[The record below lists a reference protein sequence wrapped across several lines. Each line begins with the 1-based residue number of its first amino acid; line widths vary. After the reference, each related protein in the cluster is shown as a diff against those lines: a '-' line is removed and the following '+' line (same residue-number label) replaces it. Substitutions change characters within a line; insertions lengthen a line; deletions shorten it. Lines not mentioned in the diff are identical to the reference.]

1 MAWYWWVLVWLVVVM
16 LAIGVLAL
24 IGLSLFRK
32 AKALL
37 VETGTAADRLA
48 AVSQE
53 LQALQQDLQALQ
65 DLAERDR
72 DPAVFTPASRLRQE
86 QFLNARRRDGKH
98 SVGQS
103 GQKPQPGRR
112 STQPPGQ
119 RVR

>member
-1 MAWYWWVLVWLVVVM
+1 M

-24 IGLSLFRK
+24 IGRSLFRK

-37 VETGTAADRLA
+37 VETSTAADRLG

-53 LQALQQDLQALQ
+53 LQALQE
-65 DLAERDR
+65 LAERDR
-72 DPAVFTPASRLRQE
+72 DPAVFTPASQLRQE
-86 QFLNARRRDGKH
+86 QILNARRRDGKH
-98 SVGQS
+98 SAGQS